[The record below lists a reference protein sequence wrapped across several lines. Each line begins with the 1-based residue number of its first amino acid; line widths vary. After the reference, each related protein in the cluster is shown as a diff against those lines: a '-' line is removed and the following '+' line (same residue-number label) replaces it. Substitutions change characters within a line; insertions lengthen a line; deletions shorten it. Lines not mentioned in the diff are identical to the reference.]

1 MGMCIKEVPSQMKVF
16 GYMGVTRLPDT
27 AIYRS
32 HIFIAGGLYDD
43 AKKIN
48 KEAYLLDLNTF

>member
-1 MGMCIKEVPSQMKVF
+1 MCIKEVPSQMKVF